1 MRYNYNK
8 KNKKMNSNLK
18 NIIIVFV
25 IGTLTFIVG
34 SGFFNGFQYDGLN
47 HFVLEFAIYQL
58 YAFVLGYSNIVYF
71 KYLEDIKWKE
81 GSMLLRI
88 VVGLA
93 GAVVITIIGLFMIR
107 MAITVFI
114 EGSSLNDFLSNE
126 RIENYYFG
134 IWATLTVVIVFHII
148 YFYNKYQKTKVKE
161 SQILA
166 KNQTAKFESLKNQL
180 DPHFLFNSLNVLTS
194 LIGENPDQAEKFTTK
209 LSKVYRYVLE
219 QKDKDLISLDE
230 ELKFAKSYM
239 QLLQMRFEDAIEYNV
254 TNAASDPELKIVP
267 LSLQLLLE
275 NAVKHNVITSDQPL
289 KINIY
294 EEGAYLV
301 IENTVNPK
309 ESLGKSTK
317 VGLRNIQ
324 QRYELVSSNKVSI
337 ENNNKVFKV
346 KLPLLTQK
354 IKKMST
360 DFMDESAKYLRAKKR
375 VDDLKGFYGSL
386 VAYCVVIP
394 FMILLNYKISW
405 HFQWFWFPMF
415 GWGLGLVIQAFQ
427 TFGVGSN
434 WEDRKIREIMEK
446 NNKFK
451 W

>member
-1 MRYNYNK
+1 MRYNYNI
-8 KNKKMNSNLK
+8 NKHIMNSNLK

-34 SGFFNGFQYDGLN
+34 SGFFNRFQYEGIND
-47 HFVLEFAIYQL
+47 FILEFAIYQL
-58 YAFVLGYSNIVYF
+58 YAFLLGFSNIVYF
-71 KYLEDIKWKE
+71 KYLEEIKWQE
-81 GSMLLRI
+81 GSMLKRI
-88 VVGLA
+88 VVGLT
-93 GAVVITIIGLFMIR
+93 GAVLITIVGLFIIR
-107 MAITVFI
+107 LASSVFLK
-114 EGSSLNDFLSNE
+114 GNSLSDYLNNE

-161 SQILA
+161 SQIVA

-194 LIGENPDQAEKFTTK
+194 LIGENPGQAEKFTTK

-239 QLLQMRFEDAIEYNV
+239 QLLQMRFEEAIEYNV
-254 TNAASDPELKIVP
+254 TDAASDPELKIVP

-294 EEGAYLV
+294 EEGGYLV

-317 VGLRNIQ
+317 VGLQNIQ

-337 ENNNKVFKV
+337 ENNNKIFKV

-354 IKKMST
+354 IKKMRT

-375 VDDLKGFYGSL
+375 VENLKGFYGSL

-394 FMILLNYKISW
+394 FLILMNYKTSW

-415 GWGLGLVIQAFQ
+415 GWGLGLTIQAFQ
-427 TFGVGSN
+427 TFGVGAN
-434 WEDRKIREIMEK
+434 WEDRKIKEIMEK

-451 W
+451 

>member
-1 MRYNYNK
+1 MRYNNHNNK
-8 KNKKMNSNLK
+8 KIMNSNLK

-47 HFVLEFAIYQL
+47 HFVLEFAIYQF
-58 YAFVLGYSNIVYF
+58 YAFVLGFSNILFF
-71 KYLEDIKWKE
+71 KYLEDVKWQE

-93 GAVVITIIGLFMIR
+93 GAVVITIIGLFIIR
-107 MAITVFI
+107 MVITVFI
-114 EGSSLNDFLSNE
+114 EGSSLNDFLNNE

-134 IWATLTVVIVFHII
+134 IWATLTVVIVFHVI

-161 SQILA
+161 SQIVA

-254 TNAASDPELKIVP
+254 TDAASDPELKIVP

-451 W
+451 